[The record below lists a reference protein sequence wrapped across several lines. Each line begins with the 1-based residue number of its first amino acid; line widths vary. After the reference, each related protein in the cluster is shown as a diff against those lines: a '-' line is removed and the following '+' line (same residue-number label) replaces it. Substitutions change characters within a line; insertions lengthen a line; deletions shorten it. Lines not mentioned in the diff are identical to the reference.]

1 MEAFNVNLC
10 AICEQ
15 GGVAGGGAV
24 LACKINPWKWE
35 KRVEGDSRG
44 NENKKKSEEIERG
57 AMQDGRDALVRSETC
72 GKILWTTGMLM
83 SKYESHW
90 LQPQIRSLQHVAG
103 GRDRGCKTGGVFNG
117 LSTAFAWKLT
127 ELSSGFVSQLKN
139 YNTNTEGGHIHVPHK
154 DAELL
159 IITKHIF
166 YYYTTATRTNHE
178 RGHFFGCI
186 HSVSWSCEAMQASW
200 RAPSHL
206 LTTKLVHLQH
216 EMLTVSM
223 LEP

>member
-15 GGVAGGGAV
+15 GGWRVGGGVV

-44 NENKKKSEEIERG
+44 NENKKESEEIERG

-117 LSTAFAWKLT
+117 LSTAVAWKLT

-139 YNTNTEGGHIHVPHK
+139 YNINREGGHIHVPHK
-154 DAELL
+154 DAELP

-166 YYYTTATRTNHE
+166 YYYTTATMEEPWTWP
-178 RGHFFGCI
+178 FFWL
-186 HSVSWSCEAMQASW
+186 HSLCQLELWSDVSQLEGSIS
-200 RAPSHL
+200 SL
-206 LTTKLVHLQH
+206 DNKIGTFTTWYANC
-216 EMLTVSM
+216 
-223 LEP
+223 